1 MIQYTDGYS
10 RGPGSSYGEVDGIVT
25 IKEVAK
31 EANVSVATISRTLN
45 NDKNVS
51 EKTRRHV
58 MEVIERLGYTPNVLG
73 RNLRV
78 SKTNRILTLVPDISN
93 TFYSEVLRGIDD
105 LAEKN
110 GYMTMVSTTKGN
122 REIELKY
129 ILQLYNKNFDGIILT
144 SSEQSPEE
152 LSACSRKAPLVMCCE
167 YKYDTDIST
176 VIVDNRKA
184 EYDAVCALIEKGHRR
199 IALVTNAYSYSAKER
214 TKGYLAALSD
224 HAIPVIEPYIIKGG
238 YEYIHGI
245 EAAARLM
252 DLRERPTAI
261 LAISDLLAVAINNY
275 IMSIGLTPGTDIDIF
290 GFDNTI
296 FSSSSVPPI
305 NTIAQPAYEIGTTAM
320 ELLLKKI
327 KDLSCE
333 NEIVI
338 KPHAIIEKNIH
349 PV

>member
-1 MIQYTDGYS
+1 MSKRAGNLKD
-10 RGPGSSYGEVDGIVT
+10 PGSSYGEVDSIVT
-25 IKEVAK
+25 IKDVAK

-51 EKTRRHV
+51 EKTRKHV
-58 MEVIERLGYTPNVLG
+58 MEVIEQLGYTPNVLG

-105 LAEKN
+105 LAEKS
-110 GYMTMVSTTKGN
+110 GYMTMVSTTRGN

-144 SSEQSPEE
+144 SSEQSSQE

-184 EYDAVCALIEKGHRR
+184 EYDAVCALIEKGHRK

-214 TKGYLAALSD
+214 TQGYLAALSG
-224 HAIPVIEPYIIKGG
+224 HNIPVNEQYIVKGG
-238 YEYIHGI
+238 YEYSNGL

-252 DLRERPTAI
+252 NLKEPPTAI
-261 LAISDLLAVAINNY
+261 LAISDLLGAAINNY
-275 IMSIGLTPGTDIDIF
+275 VMSIGLMPGVDVDIF
-290 GFDNTI
+290 GFDNTV
-296 FSSSSVPPI
+296 FSSTSVPPI

-327 KDLSCE
+327 KDIACK

-349 PV
+349 LV

>member
-1 MIQYTDGYS
+1 MDS
-10 RGPGSSYGEVDGIVT
+10 IVT

-51 EKTRRHV
+51 EKTRKHV

-110 GYMTMVSTTKGN
+110 GYMTMVSTTRGN

-176 VIVDNRKA
+176 VIVDNREA
-184 EYDAVCALIEKGHRR
+184 EYDAVCALIKKGHRQ

-214 TKGYLAALSD
+214 TKGYFDALNQ
-224 HAIPVIEPYIIKGG
+224 HAIPVNEHYIIMGG
-238 YEYIHGI
+238 YEYRNGL

-252 DLRERPTAI
+252 NLKDPPTAI
-261 LAISDLLAVAINNY
+261 LAISDLLGAAINNY
-275 IMSIGLTPGTDIDIF
+275 IISIGLKPGVDVDVF

-296 FSSSSVPPI
+296 FSGSSVPPI

-327 KDLSCE
+327 KEPSCK
-333 NEIVI
+333 NEVVI
-338 KPHAIIEKNIH
+338 KPHAIIEKNVHVI
-349 PV
+349 